1 MSPPSTVSHRR
12 GTRVDY
18 LPHAQGPAAPWPDV
32 IAAAI
37 DPGRAAEVGARAS
50 VVIRT
55 DSPTRVKPDVH
66 SLSVP
71 KARELSPD
79 DLLEVRR
86 PVSYEGM
93 PNYIGR
99 MSLPTRRDDPDH
111 QHAGWFE
118 SRNEQETYREL
129 LMTRPITAMATQ
141 PMRLEW
147 PLPGG
152 ARTHVPDAVYATTDG
167 TVTLLDVTRRARL
180 ESAEAVAIFRLTST
194 TAAALG
200 WSYQVRVELEP
211 QHQRNVAAVWACRR
225 ARPDHAALW
234 QERARSLPSACQ
246 FFQAADHFGGA
257 DRPSYGAVMH
267 LIANRH
273 LFMNLTAPMTID
285 AVVRTRPL
293 PVRSH
298 PCLVTP

>member
-18 LPHAQGPAAPWPDV
+18 LPRAQGAAAPWPDV
-32 IAAAI
+32 IAAAL
-37 DPGRAAEVGARAS
+37 DPGRAEAVAAGAS

-55 DSPTRVKPDVH
+55 HSATRVNPDVH
-66 SLSVP
+66 SLSVD
-71 KARELSPD
+71 KACGLSPD

-93 PNYIGR
+93 ANYIGR
-99 MSLPTRRDDPDH
+99 MSLPTRLEDPDH

-141 PMRLEW
+141 PMRIEW
-147 PLPGG
+147 PFPGG
-152 ARTHVPDAVYATTDG
+152 ARSHVPDAVYATTDG
-167 TVTLLDVTRRARL
+167 RITLLDVTRRARL
-180 ESAEAVAIFRLTST
+180 MTPEAVAIFRLTSA

-200 WSYQVRVELEP
+200 WSYQVRVEFEP
-211 QHQRNVAAVWACRR
+211 QHQRNVAAVWACGR
-225 ARPDHAALW
+225 ARPDHAAVWL
-234 QERARSLPSACQ
+234 ERSRTLPSTCQ
-246 FFQAADHFGGA
+246 FLPAARHLGTA
-257 DRPSYGAVMH
+257 DRPSFGAVMH
-267 LIANRH
+267 LVANRH

-285 AVVRTRPL
+285 AMVHTHPL
-293 PVRSH
+293 PFRSH
-298 PCLVTP
+298 PCLVKP